1 MPYLILASLVWAFS
15 YGLIKGQ
22 LAGLDATA
30 VAVLRL
36 VCAALI
42 FLPFLRLKKIPR
54 RNAWRLAVIGAV
66 QFGLMYVVY
75 LEAFRF
81 LAAYE
86 VVLFTIF
93 TPVYVALLAGALE
106 LTWHW
111 RHLGAALL
119 AFLGAGVI
127 LWHRAPGSN
136 VAAGFL
142 LMQVSN
148 LCFAAGQLAWRKE
161 RARLGNIAEREA
173 FGLLYLGAVAAGL
186 IASLFATDWTAFRP
200 DLSQVG
206 VIAYLGVVAS
216 GVGFFWWNLGA
227 LRVNSG
233 TLAVMNNAKIPVG
246 IVVSLLFFRENADL
260 ARLMIS
266 GVIML
271 AAVGLAENWFT
282 QKNSPKP
289 SIH

>member
-1 MPYLILASLVWAFS
+1 MLYLLLASLAWAFS
-15 YGLIKGQ
+15 FGLIKGE

-36 VCAALI
+36 VCASLA

-66 QFGLMYVVY
+66 QFGVMYIVY
-75 LEAFRF
+75 LEAFAF

-93 TPVYVALLAGALE
+93 TPIYVALLDGALE
-106 LTWHW
+106 RTWHW

-136 VAAGFL
+136 VAIGFL

-161 RARLGNIAEREA
+161 RARLNNVTEREA

-186 IASLFATDWTAFRP
+186 IASLFTTDWTSFRP
-200 DLSQVG
+200 DLTQLG
-206 VIAYLGVVAS
+206 VIIYLGVIAS

-246 IVVSLLFFRENADL
+246 ILVSLLFFGESADL
-260 ARLMIS
+260 IRLLIS
-266 GVIML
+266 GTIML

-282 QKNSPKP
+282 AKSDA
-289 SIH
+289 